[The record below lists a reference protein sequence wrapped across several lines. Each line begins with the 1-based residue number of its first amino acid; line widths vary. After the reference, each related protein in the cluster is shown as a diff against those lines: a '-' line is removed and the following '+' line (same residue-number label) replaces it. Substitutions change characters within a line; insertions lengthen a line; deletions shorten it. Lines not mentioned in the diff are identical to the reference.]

1 MGQHFL
7 TRKGEFAAAYHLE
20 LFALFE
26 KVLLPVFTTLG
37 AELTIKVS
45 LFVLCNFV

>member
-7 TRKGEFAAAYHLE
+7 TRKGELAVAYHWD
-20 LFALFE
+20 LFALVE
-26 KVLLPVFTTLG
+26 KVLLPVFTTLR
-37 AELTIKVS
+37 AELTIKVC

>member
-7 TRKGEFAAAYHLE
+7 TRKGELAVAYHWK
-20 LFALFE
+20 LFALVE
-26 KVLLPVFTTLG
+26 KVLLPVFTAQG
-37 AELTIKVS
+37 AEMTIKVS

>member
-7 TRKGEFAAAYHLE
+7 TRKGEFAAAYHWE
-20 LFALFE
+20 LFALVE

-45 LFVLCNFV
+45 LFVLRNFV